1 MAVAAVVV
9 ALVVQVTLF
18 PHVAWHGIVPN
29 LCLLVVVAAALTV
42 EAPFALVLGFA
53 AGLTLDLAPPADHVA
68 GRWALAL
75 TIAAFLAA
83 RVRQDQK
90 PTALAVV
97 GTVAAASFVG
107 HVALRALRRAAPG
120 PGHVGRGP
128 PRGRPRRRRVGR
140 AADPVRAPAAD
151 EALRTAQ
158 PAVGRVVRGATTARS
173 DKSRL
178 RLVVVQALVFSL
190 FATLFVR
197 LYYLQV
203 IGGESYQ
210 AQAADQSVRDIVVQ
224 PQRGLIVDNQG
235 RPLVANRTSWVISM
249 DRTLLGK
256 LAERQRTELVRRVAV
271 VVDAEP
277 ADVEARLVTC
287 GDPGS
292 VRDVCWNG
300 SPYQPVPVAT
310 DVPKSVAL
318 RVLEQPEDYPGVLA
332 EQQNVRSY
340 PRPFGIN
347 LAHVLGYLSPITEDE
362 YDLAAERDDRSLN
375 GASVVGRAGVE
386 KQYDEW
392 LRGLPGYRARRGGL
406 DGSGARRRLARRE
419 HARRHPRH
427 LDRRQGAGRSSSA
440 SSPSG
445 SRSSARQLDTV
456 TGRRYAADSGAAV
469 VLDAK
474 TGRVVAMASQPTY
487 DPDVWVGGISEDQ
500 LTGSTPRRPARRCS
514 RAPPRASSPRARR
527 GSRS

>member
-1 MAVAAVVV
+1 MVALGSRQSQSFTVTIDAGSEAGVGPDMTVVNNDGLVGRVLRVTRSTATVLLVIDPDSTVGGRVGSSMEIGFVTGSGSLDQKSGLDLRLVDDASVPARDDTVVTWGSTTGPYAPGVPIGTITEVYSSLREASQRAVVKPFVDFSALDVVGVMVPSGSTQRPRGDRGGREPAMKGLRLLMALAAVVV

-42 EAPFALVLGFA
+42 EAPFALVLGFT

-107 HVALRALRRAAPG
+107 TSLFALTGVLLQDPDMSVAR
-120 PGHVGRGP
+120 P
-128 PRGRPRRRRVGR
+128 PRGRPGRRRVGR

-151 EALRTAQ
+151 EALRTVQ
-158 PAVGRVVRGATTARS
+158 PAVGRVVRGGTTARS

-224 PQRGLIVDNQG
+224 PQRGLIVDSQG
-235 RPLVANRTSWVISM
+235 RPLVANRTSWVISI

-256 LAERQRTELVRRVAV
+256 LE
-271 VVDAEP
+271 
-277 ADVEARLVTC
+277 
-287 GDPGS
+287 
-292 VRDVCWNG
+292 
-300 SPYQPVPVAT
+300 
-310 DVPKSVAL
+310 
-318 RVLEQPEDYPGVLA
+318 
-332 EQQNVRSY
+332 
-340 PRPFGIN
+340 
-347 LAHVLGYLSPITEDE
+347 
-362 YDLAAERDDRSLN
+362 
-375 GASVVGRAGVE
+375 
-386 KQYDEW
+386 
-392 LRGLPGYRARRGGL
+392 
-406 DGSGARRRLARRE
+406 
-419 HARRHPRH
+419 
-427 LDRRQGAGRSSSA
+427 
-440 SSPSG
+440 
-445 SRSSARQLDTV
+445 
-456 TGRRYAADSGAAV
+456 
-469 VLDAK
+469 
-474 TGRVVAMASQPTY
+474 
-487 DPDVWVGGISEDQ
+487 
-500 LTGSTPRRPARRCS
+500 
-514 RAPPRASSPRARR
+514 
-527 GSRS
+527 